1 MKAFENVIQS
11 FGIDTGALTV
21 SPVHQ
26 GLINNTWK
34 VSAAGK
40 EYILQK
46 INNKVF
52 KQPQDIADNIS
63 VIADHLAGKN
73 PAYIFTSPLKTPSGR
88 PLVIMEGS
96 HYRMFSFI
104 ASSHTK
110 NTVGNASQAYEAARQ
125 FGKFTAMLND
135 FDPAEL
141 KITIPSFHDLSLR
154 YEQFLQ
160 ALQQGNKGRAAEAKE
175 VIEQLMD
182 WSHIKDEYEKI
193 KLSPDFKLRVTHH
206 DTKISNILFDDTDKG
221 ICVIDLDTVMP
232 GYFISDVGDM
242 MRTYL
247 SPVSEEE
254 QDMSRI
260 RVRKEIYD
268 AIVEGYM
275 SEMKDELTRVEKEH
289 FFYAGCFMIY
299 MQALRFVTDYLNNDV
314 YYGAAYPQHNLTRA
328 KNQVVLLESLLSL
341 QEVSNPSLSRT

>member
-1 MKAFENVIQS
+1 MKAFENVIKN
-11 FGIDTGALTV
+11 FGIDTEGLSV

-34 VSAAGK
+34 ISAAGR

-52 KQPQDIADNIS
+52 KQPEDIAYNIS
-63 VIADHLAGKN
+63 VIADHLANKN
-73 PAYIFTSPLKTPSGR
+73 PAYIFTSPLKTLGGN
-88 PLVIMEGS
+88 PLVVIDGNF
-96 HYRMFSFI
+96 YRMFSFI

-110 NTVGNASQAYEAARQ
+110 NTVENASQAYEAARQ

-135 FDPAEL
+135 FDPADL

-154 YEQFLQ
+154 YEQFLL
-160 ALQQGNKGRAAEAKE
+160 ALQNGNKDRTEEAKE
-175 VIEQLMD
+175 LIQQLMD

-206 DTKISNILFDDTDKG
+206 DTKISNILFDDADKG

-260 RVRKEIYD
+260 MVRKEIYD
-268 AIVEGYM
+268 AIMEGYM
-275 SEMKDELTRVEKEH
+275 SEMKDELTETEKDH

-299 MQALRFVTDYLNNDV
+299 MQALRFITDYLNNDV
-314 YYGAAYPQHNLTRA
+314 YYGAAYPRHNLTRA
-328 KNQVVLLESLLSL
+328 KNQVVLLENLLSL
-341 QEVSNPSLSRT
+341 HEVSNPSFSQM

>member
-1 MKAFENVIQS
+1 MKAFENVIKN
-11 FGIDTGALTV
+11 FGIDTEELTV
-21 SPVHQ
+21 APVHQ

-34 VSAAGK
+34 ISAAGR

-52 KQPQDIADNIS
+52 KQPEDIAYNIS
-63 VIADHLAGKN
+63 VIADHLTNKN
-73 PAYIFTSPLKTPSGR
+73 PAYIFTSPLKTLEGN
-88 PLVIMEGS
+88 PLVIIEGNY
-96 HYRMFSFI
+96 YRMFSFI

-110 NTVGNASQAYEAARQ
+110 NTVGNPSQAYEAAKQ

-135 FDPAEL
+135 FDPADL

-154 YEQFLQ
+154 YEQFLL
-160 ALQQGNKGRAAEAKE
+160 ALQDGNKNRAGEAKE
-175 VIEQLMD
+175 LIQQLMD

-206 DTKISNILFDDTDKG
+206 DTKISNILFDDIDKG

-268 AIVEGYM
+268 AIMEGYM
-275 SEMKDELTRVEKEH
+275 SEMKSELTEVEKDH

-299 MQALRFVTDYLNNDV
+299 MQALRFMTDYLNNDV

-341 QEVSNPSLSRT
+341 QEVSDPSFS